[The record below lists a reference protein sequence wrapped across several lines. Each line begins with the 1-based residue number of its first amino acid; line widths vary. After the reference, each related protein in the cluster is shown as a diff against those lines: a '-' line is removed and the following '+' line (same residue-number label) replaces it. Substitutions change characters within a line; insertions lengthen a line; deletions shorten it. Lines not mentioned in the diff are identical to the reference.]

1 MKKTNFK
8 FGLIFFFAFIGISF
22 VSCSGTKDVN
32 GKYYNKAYNAKEMVN
47 IAGEKTILT
56 DNKYT
61 INNEEQGFAFVIPES
76 LQPRFDQNLFSAMV
90 DNGYAIF
97 INYSQAAMD
106 MINNFNA
113 EGITEEDYYN
123 FLNEVD
129 KKIFTFGILY
139 HLPLNDPRGPDSDFL
154 EYVNSVYAQTSE
166 IARLTDNGTEY
177 VYYFAWNTDLSN
189 YGATDEEIAEMQ
201 RLIDSKDDFV
211 NSIMVFPPA
220 TAQTEATSQSQ
231 PSSDSVKGDLSIL
244 NTTDLDGNV
253 VTEDIF
259 KDYDLTMINIW
270 ATWCGPCLSEIPEL
284 GKLQGML
291 PDNAQLIS
299 ICTDADTAKDD
310 AKEILKTSN
319 ASYLTLLPTQELA
332 TSFLSTVTAV
342 PTTVF
347 VDSEGKLVGDP
358 VVGVP
363 GSDAANAYLQKINAL
378 LAE

>member
-1 MKKTNFK
+1 M
-8 FGLIFFFAFIGISF
+8 
-22 VSCSGTKDVN
+22 
-32 GKYYNKAYNAKEMVN
+32 
-47 IAGEKTILT
+47 
-56 DNKYT
+56 
-61 INNEEQGFAFVIPES
+61 
-76 LQPRFDQNLFSAMV
+76 
-90 DNGYAIF
+90 
-97 INYSQAAMD
+97 
-106 MINNFNA
+106 
-113 EGITEEDYYN
+113 
-123 FLNEVD
+123 
-129 KKIFTFGILY
+129 
-139 HLPLNDPRGPDSDFL
+139 
-154 EYVNSVYAQTSE
+154 
-166 IARLTDNGTEY
+166 
-177 VYYFAWNTDLSN
+177 
-189 YGATDEEIAEMQ
+189 
-201 RLIDSKDDFV
+201 
-211 NSIMVFPPA
+211 
-220 TAQTEATSQSQ
+220 
-231 PSSDSVKGDLSIL
+231 KGDLSIL